1 MHRLHWECKDYLSQ
15 QEEADFV
22 SLYEY
27 NFFLSQFKTDL
38 KCLRR
43 EHINHCGWDRAKCF
57 QDWPVLVDW
66 VIMASAEMF

>member
-43 EHINHCGWDRAKCF
+43 EHINHCGWDRANLSVF
-57 QDWPVLVDW
+57 RTGQFLL
-66 VIMASAEMF
+66 IGL